1 MGFAHHSRYIVW
13 LEAARIELLRTSGQS
28 YRDWEASG
36 VLLPVIGLNIE
47 YLKPAYYDD
56 ELQVCTKITELD
68 RLRLSFEYIVFCP
81 ARGLQVAR
89 ATSRHIFMNPQ
100 GRPMRLAPDRLS
112 ILSRLLANPPAATAL
127 EQTS

>member
-1 MGFAHHSRYIVW
+1 MGFAHHSRYVVW

-28 YRDWEASG
+28 YREWEASG
-36 VLLPVIGLNIE
+36 VLLPVVGLEVE

-56 ELQVCTKITELD
+56 ELQISTKIIELN
-68 RLRLSFEYIVFCP
+68 RLRLSFEYAVFCP

-89 ATSRHIFMNPQ
+89 ATSRHIFMNPE

-112 ILSRLLANPPAATAL
+112 ILSRLLANSPAAPAP
-127 EQTS
+127 EHTS